1 MPKLNIKINPNLK
14 QIPIDHLVPYAKN
27 PRKITK
33 AIPLVAESIK
43 SFGFNV
49 PITINNMIDK
59 IIVSGHTRYEA
70 AKKLGMTSVPYIEL
84 NHLSDLDIRKYR
96 LADNRVA
103 DESEWDKNL
112 LRTELAELE
121 LNSKLDAEW
130 FNNIG
135 FSQEEI
141 AKALAGT
148 MQDNEQSLTKKMNVL
163 VVDILGNMEFIDS
176 IWFMIMM
183 GFLSFIIVWWYT

>member
-1 MPKLNIKINPNLK
+1 MSKKIEIKINPNLK
-14 QIPIDHLVPYAKN
+14 RIPIDHLVPYAKN

-33 AIPLVAESIK
+33 AVPLVAESIK

-70 AKKLGMTSVPYIEL
+70 AKKLGMKDVPYIEL

-96 LADNRVA
+96 LADNRVS

-148 MQDNEQSLTKKMNVL
+148 MQDNEQSLIKKNECPSC
-163 VVDILGNMEFIDS
+163 GHT
-176 IWFMIMM
+176 W
-183 GFLSFIIVWWYT
+183 

>member
-70 AKKLGMTSVPYIEL
+70 AKKLGMQQVPYIEL

-148 MQDNEQSLTKKMNVL
+148 MQDNEETISKKNECPKC
-163 VVDILGNMEFIDS
+163 GHT
-176 IWFMIMM
+176 W
-183 GFLSFIIVWWYT
+183 

>member
-1 MPKLNIKINPNLK
+1 MSKKIQIKVNPNLK

-27 PRKITK
+27 PRKIIK

-70 AKKLGMTSVPYIEL
+70 AKKLGMENVPYIEL
-84 NHLSDLDIRKYR
+84 NHLSDMDIRKYR
-96 LADNRVA
+96 LADNRVS

-112 LRTELAELE
+112 LRNELAELE

-130 FNNIG
+130 FKNIG

-141 AKALAGT
+141 AQALAGT
-148 MQDNEQSLTKKMNVL
+148 MKEQEEAKQKTLECPKC
-163 VVDILGNMEFIDS
+163 GHA
-176 IWFMIMM
+176 W
-183 GFLSFIIVWWYT
+183 

>member
-1 MPKLNIKINPNLK
+1 MSKKIEIKINPNLR

-27 PRKITK
+27 PRKIIK

-70 AKKLGMTSVPYIEL
+70 AKKLGMESVPYIEL
-84 NHLSDLDIRKYR
+84 NHLSDMDIRKYR
-96 LADNRVA
+96 LADNRVS

-130 FNNIG
+130 FKNIG

-141 AKALAGT
+141 AQALAGT
-148 MQDNEQSLTKKMNVL
+148 MKEQEEAKQKTLECPKC
-163 VVDILGNMEFIDS
+163 GHA
-176 IWFMIMM
+176 W
-183 GFLSFIIVWWYT
+183 

>member
-1 MPKLNIKINPNLK
+1 MSKKIEIKVNPNLR

-27 PRKITK
+27 PRKIIK

-70 AKKLGMTSVPYIEL
+70 AKKLGMENVPYIEL
-84 NHLSDLDIRKYR
+84 NHLSDMDIRKYR
-96 LADNRVA
+96 LADNRVS

-130 FNNIG
+130 FKNIG

-141 AKALAGT
+141 AQALAGT
-148 MQDNEQSLTKKMNVL
+148 MKEQEEAKQKTFECPKC
-163 VVDILGNMEFIDS
+163 GHA
-176 IWFMIMM
+176 W
-183 GFLSFIIVWWYT
+183 

>member
-49 PITINNMIDK
+49 PITINNMMDK

-112 LRTELAELE
+112 LRTELSELE

-141 AKALAGT
+141 AQALAGT
-148 MQDNEQSLTKKMNVL
+148 MQDNEETISKKNECPSC
-163 VVDILGNMEFIDS
+163 GHT
-176 IWFMIMM
+176 W
-183 GFLSFIIVWWYT
+183 

>member
-1 MPKLNIKINPNLK
+1 MSKKIEIKINPNLK

-33 AIPLVAESIK
+33 AVPLVAESIK

-70 AKKLGMTSVPYIEL
+70 AKKLGMENVPYIEL

-148 MQDNEQSLTKKMNVL
+148 MQDNEETISKKNECPSC
-163 VVDILGNMEFIDS
+163 GHT
-176 IWFMIMM
+176 W
-183 GFLSFIIVWWYT
+183 

>member
-1 MPKLNIKINPNLK
+1 MSKKIQIKVNRNLK

-148 MQDNEQSLTKKMNVL
+148 MQDNEQSLIKKNECPSC
-163 VVDILGNMEFIDS
+163 GHT
-176 IWFMIMM
+176 W
-183 GFLSFIIVWWYT
+183 

>member
-1 MPKLNIKINPNLK
+1 MSKKIQIKVNPNLK

-70 AKKLGMTSVPYIEL
+70 ARKLGMENVPYIEL
-84 NHLSDLDIRKYR
+84 NHLSDMDIRKYR
-96 LADNRVA
+96 LADNRVS

-112 LRTELAELE
+112 LRNELAELE

-130 FNNIG
+130 FKNIG

-141 AKALAGT
+141 AQALAGT
-148 MQDNEQSLTKKMNVL
+148 MKEQEEAKQKTLECPKCGHAL
-163 VVDILGNMEFIDS
+163 
-176 IWFMIMM
+176 
-183 GFLSFIIVWWYT
+183 

>member
-1 MPKLNIKINPNLK
+1 MSKKIQIKVNPNLK

-70 AKKLGMTSVPYIEL
+70 AKKLGMEQVPYIEL

-96 LADNRVA
+96 LADNRVS

-148 MQDNEQSLTKKMNVL
+148 MQDNEETISKKNECPSC
-163 VVDILGNMEFIDS
+163 GHT
-176 IWFMIMM
+176 W
-183 GFLSFIIVWWYT
+183 

>member
-70 AKKLGMTSVPYIEL
+70 AKKLGMDSVPYIEL

-96 LADNRVA
+96 LADNRVS

-148 MQDNEQSLTKKMNVL
+148 MQDNEETISKKNECPSC
-163 VVDILGNMEFIDS
+163 GHT
-176 IWFMIMM
+176 W
-183 GFLSFIIVWWYT
+183 

>member
-1 MPKLNIKINPNLK
+1 MSKKIQIKVNPNLK

-27 PRKITK
+27 PRKIIK

-70 AKKLGMTSVPYIEL
+70 ARKLGMENVPYIEL
-84 NHLSDLDIRKYR
+84 NHLSDMDIRKYR
-96 LADNRVA
+96 LADNRVS

-112 LRTELAELE
+112 LRNELAELE

-130 FNNIG
+130 FKNIG

-141 AKALAGT
+141 AQALAGT
-148 MQDNEQSLTKKMNVL
+148 MKEQEEAKQKTLECPKC
-163 VVDILGNMEFIDS
+163 GHA
-176 IWFMIMM
+176 W
-183 GFLSFIIVWWYT
+183 

>member
-148 MQDNEQSLTKKMNVL
+148 MQDNEETISKKNECPSC
-163 VVDILGNMEFIDS
+163 GHT
-176 IWFMIMM
+176 W
-183 GFLSFIIVWWYT
+183 

>member
-1 MPKLNIKINPNLK
+1 MSKKIEIKINPNLR

-27 PRKITK
+27 PRKIIK

-70 AKKLGMTSVPYIEL
+70 ARKLGMENVPYIEL
-84 NHLSDLDIRKYR
+84 NHLSDMDIRKYR
-96 LADNRVA
+96 LADNRVS

-112 LRTELAELE
+112 LRNELAELE

-130 FNNIG
+130 FKNIG

-141 AKALAGT
+141 AQALAGT
-148 MQDNEQSLTKKMNVL
+148 MKEQEEAKQKTLECPKC
-163 VVDILGNMEFIDS
+163 GHA
-176 IWFMIMM
+176 W
-183 GFLSFIIVWWYT
+183 

>member
-1 MPKLNIKINPNLK
+1 MSKKIQIKVNPNLK
-14 QIPIDHLVPYAKN
+14 QIPIDHLVPYVKN
-27 PRKITK
+27 PRKIIK

-70 AKKLGMTSVPYIEL
+70 ARKLGMENVPYIEL
-84 NHLSDLDIRKYR
+84 NHLSDMDIRKYR

-103 DESEWDKNL
+103 DESELDKNL
-112 LRTELAELE
+112 LRNELAELE

-130 FNNIG
+130 FKNIG

-141 AKALAGT
+141 AQALAGT
-148 MQDNEQSLTKKMNVL
+148 MKEQEEAKQKTLECPKC
-163 VVDILGNMEFIDS
+163 GHA
-176 IWFMIMM
+176 W
-183 GFLSFIIVWWYT
+183 

>member
-1 MPKLNIKINPNLK
+1 MSKKIQIKVNPNLK

-27 PRKITK
+27 PRKIIK

-70 AKKLGMTSVPYIEL
+70 ARKLGMENVPYIEL
-84 NHLSDLDIRKYR
+84 NHLSDMDIRKYR

-112 LRTELAELE
+112 LRNELAELE

-130 FNNIG
+130 FKNIG

-141 AKALAGT
+141 AQALAGT
-148 MQDNEQSLTKKMNVL
+148 MKEQEEAKQKTLECPKC
-163 VVDILGNMEFIDS
+163 GHA
-176 IWFMIMM
+176 W
-183 GFLSFIIVWWYT
+183 

>member
-1 MPKLNIKINPNLK
+1 MSKKIQIKVNPNLK

-33 AIPLVAESIK
+33 AVPLVAESIK

-70 AKKLGMTSVPYIEL
+70 AKKLGMENVPYIEL
-84 NHLSDLDIRKYR
+84 NHLSDMDIRKYR
-96 LADNRVA
+96 LADNRVS

-112 LRTELAELE
+112 LRNELAELE

-130 FNNIG
+130 FKNIG
-135 FSQEEI
+135 FSQEAI
-141 AKALAGT
+141 AQALAGT
-148 MQDNEQSLTKKMNVL
+148 MKEQEEAKQKTLECPKC
-163 VVDILGNMEFIDS
+163 GHA
-176 IWFMIMM
+176 W
-183 GFLSFIIVWWYT
+183 

>member
-1 MPKLNIKINPNLK
+1 MIDP

-27 PRKITK
+27 PRKIIK

-70 AKKLGMTSVPYIEL
+70 AKKLGMENVPYIEL
-84 NHLSDLDIRKYR
+84 NHLSDMDIRKYR
-96 LADNRVA
+96 LADNRVS

-130 FNNIG
+130 FKNIG

-141 AKALAGT
+141 AQALAGT
-148 MQDNEQSLTKKMNVL
+148 MKEQEEAKQKTLECPKC
-163 VVDILGNMEFIDS
+163 GHA
-176 IWFMIMM
+176 W
-183 GFLSFIIVWWYT
+183 

>member
-1 MPKLNIKINPNLK
+1 MPKLNIKINRNLK
-14 QIPIDHLVPYAKN
+14 TIPIDHLVPYAKN

-135 FSQEEI
+135 FSQ
-141 AKALAGT
+141 
-148 MQDNEQSLTKKMNVL
+148 
-163 VVDILGNMEFIDS
+163 
-176 IWFMIMM
+176 
-183 GFLSFIIVWWYT
+183 

>member
-49 PITINNMIDK
+49 PITINNMMDK

-112 LRTELAELE
+112 LRTELSELE

-148 MQDNEQSLTKKMNVL
+148 MQDNEETISKKNECPSC
-163 VVDILGNMEFIDS
+163 GHT
-176 IWFMIMM
+176 W
-183 GFLSFIIVWWYT
+183 

>member
-1 MPKLNIKINPNLK
+1 MSKKIEIKINPNLK

-33 AIPLVAESIK
+33 AVPLVAESIK

-96 LADNRVA
+96 LADNRVS

-141 AKALAGT
+141 AQALAGT
-148 MQDNEQSLTKKMNVL
+148 MQDNEQSLTKKNECPSC
-163 VVDILGNMEFIDS
+163 GHT
-176 IWFMIMM
+176 W
-183 GFLSFIIVWWYT
+183 

>member
-84 NHLSDLDIRKYR
+84 NHLSDMDIRKYR

-112 LRTELAELE
+112 LRNELAELE

-130 FNNIG
+130 FKNIG
-135 FSQEEI
+135 FTQEEI
-141 AKALAGT
+141 AQALAGT
-148 MQDNEQSLTKKMNVL
+148 MKEQEEAKQKTLECPKC
-163 VVDILGNMEFIDS
+163 GHA
-176 IWFMIMM
+176 W
-183 GFLSFIIVWWYT
+183 

>member
-1 MPKLNIKINPNLK
+1 MSKKIEIKVNPNLK
-14 QIPIDHLVPYAKN
+14 TIRLDSLVPYSKN
-27 PRKITK
+27 PRKIQK
-33 AIPLVAESIK
+33 GVPLVKESIK
-43 SFGFNV
+43 TFGFNV

-70 AKKLGMTSVPYIEL
+70 AKKLGMEQVPYIEL

-148 MQDNEQSLTKKMNVL
+148 MQDNEETISKKNECPSC
-163 VVDILGNMEFIDS
+163 GHT
-176 IWFMIMM
+176 W
-183 GFLSFIIVWWYT
+183 

>member
-1 MPKLNIKINPNLK
+1 MSKKIQIKVNPNLK

-27 PRKITK
+27 PRKIIK

-70 AKKLGMTSVPYIEL
+70 AKKLGMENVPYIEL
-84 NHLSDLDIRKYR
+84 NHLSDMDIRKYR
-96 LADNRVA
+96 LADNRVS

-112 LRTELAELE
+112 LRNELAELE

-130 FNNIG
+130 FKNIG
-135 FSQEEI
+135 FTQEEI
-141 AKALAGT
+141 AQALAGT
-148 MQDNEQSLTKKMNVL
+148 MKEQEEAKQKTLECPKC
-163 VVDILGNMEFIDS
+163 GHA
-176 IWFMIMM
+176 W
-183 GFLSFIIVWWYT
+183 

>member
-1 MPKLNIKINPNLK
+1 MSKKIQIKVNPNLK

-33 AIPLVAESIK
+33 AVPLVAESIK

-70 AKKLGMTSVPYIEL
+70 AKKLGMENVPYIEL
-84 NHLSDLDIRKYR
+84 NHLSDMDIRKYR
-96 LADNRVA
+96 LADNRVS

-112 LRTELAELE
+112 LRNELAELE

-130 FNNIG
+130 FKNIG
-135 FSQEEI
+135 FTQEEI
-141 AKALAGT
+141 AQALAGT
-148 MQDNEQSLTKKMNVL
+148 MKEQEEAKQKTLECPKC
-163 VVDILGNMEFIDS
+163 GHA
-176 IWFMIMM
+176 W
-183 GFLSFIIVWWYT
+183 

>member
-33 AIPLVAESIK
+33 AVPLVAESIK

-96 LADNRVA
+96 LADNRVS

-148 MQDNEQSLTKKMNVL
+148 MQDNEETISKKNECPSC
-163 VVDILGNMEFIDS
+163 GHT
-176 IWFMIMM
+176 W
-183 GFLSFIIVWWYT
+183 

>member
-1 MPKLNIKINPNLK
+1 MSKKIQIKVNPNLK

-27 PRKITK
+27 PRKIIK

-70 AKKLGMTSVPYIEL
+70 ARKLGMENVPYIEL
-84 NHLSDLDIRKYR
+84 NHLSDMDIRKYR
-96 LADNRVA
+96 LADNRVS

-130 FNNIG
+130 FKNIG

-141 AKALAGT
+141 AQALAGT
-148 MQDNEQSLTKKMNVL
+148 MKEQEEAKQKTLECPKC
-163 VVDILGNMEFIDS
+163 GHA
-176 IWFMIMM
+176 W
-183 GFLSFIIVWWYT
+183 

>member
-1 MPKLNIKINPNLK
+1 MSKKIEIKINPNLK
-14 QIPIDHLVPYAKN
+14 QIPINHLVPYAKN

-33 AIPLVAESIK
+33 AVPLVAESIK

-70 AKKLGMTSVPYIEL
+70 AKKLGREQVPQIEL

-148 MQDNEQSLTKKMNVL
+148 MQDNEQNVTKKNECPSC
-163 VVDILGNMEFIDS
+163 GHT
-176 IWFMIMM
+176 W
-183 GFLSFIIVWWYT
+183 